1 MKCLTTLGTPSM
13 TWFPKGGKGGTRFSV
28 EGAGSGN
35 IIISSNDEPDEPGH
49 LPKKGTAFRQF
60 QIRGSEHLPKGE
72 PEHLP
77 KQRIMPLASPQRLNH
92 RVGVG

>member
-1 MKCLTTLGTPSM
+1 MLDCISICKQ
-13 TWFPKGGKGGTRFSV
+13 SV
-28 EGAGSGN
+28 CMYQLRYRTGN
-35 IIISSNDEPDEPGH
+35 IIISSNDEPDEPDEPGH

-77 KQRIMPLASPQRLNH
+77 KREPEHLPKGDISKHMPNTVMSH
-92 RVGVG
+92 